1 MYIIL
6 EMQTNGDTTALTQPL
21 SYKDPNKA
29 DSAYYQKLAAAAI
42 SSVPVHTITMLD
54 EHGRLIR
61 SDYYEHIP
69 AEPES
74 NT

>member
-6 EMQTNGDTTALTQPL
+6 EMQTNGDTTALVPPVT
-21 SYKDPNKA
+21 YKDMNQA

-42 SSVPVHTITMLD
+42 SSVTVHTITMLD

-61 SDYYEHIP
+61 SDFYEHL
-69 AEPES
+69 PES
-74 NT
+74 